1 MKRNADAQ
9 RAISTGTSR
18 AMRRRAKNTQC
29 PACKRKMALKRVRDS
44 LGFIVATVC
53 RYCKHEMAHD
63 PYPPATES
71 K

>member
-1 MKRNADAQ
+1 
-9 RAISTGTSR
+9 
-18 AMRRRAKNTQC
+18 MRRRAKNTQC